1 MLNGLYTLW
10 SYTRFGPNVKFLLFI
25 LSPVPIALYPLVIL
39 CASIIASVC
48 IGFLYPFGAT
58 FFRYEDGMDAIEVA
72 YKFSRDNMWNYNAE
86 FSEAMRRT
94 RSARLVPGEK
104 PWDLNLSMVP
114 IGLIM
119 AVLGSMN
126 SIVHFMSVF
135 FSPAKSVFIVRNC
148 RGNPRQRGHSHSEAD
163 PGIIKSWY
171 LSLGHANYVPA
182 EKISIR
188 YHCIDLYCHT
198 NTDAVFYCCCFPFF
212 LLGFV
217 LAPAGVVLVF

>member
-1 MLNGLYTLW
+1 
-10 SYTRFGPNVKFLLFI
+10 
-25 LSPVPIALYPLVIL
+25 
-39 CASIIASVC
+39 
-48 IGFLYPFGAT
+48 
-58 FFRYEDGMDAIEVA
+58 
-72 YKFSRDNMWNYNAE
+72 
-86 FSEAMRRT
+86 MRRI
-94 RSARLVPGEK
+94 RSDHLVPGEK

-188 YHCIDLYCHT
+188 YHCIELYCPGQYRET
-198 NTDAVFYCCCFPFF
+198 YYYCKATEEMVIRDTRISRVLGLFG
-212 LLGFV
+212 LLGSSRFIGIHNNNIINFFII
-217 LAPAGVVLVF
+217 LMIRST